1 MITIAI
7 NAQLHT
13 LDDPMSLLD
22 LLQKELRI
30 DSLEHLAVAHNGE
43 VVRKE
48 SYPGITVQDG
58 DFFELVQPVGGG

>member
-7 NAQLHT
+7 NAQIHT

-30 DSLEHLAVAHNGE
+30 QSLEHLAVAHVNQSE
-43 VVRKE
+43 RVSASE
-48 SYPGITVQDG
+48 
-58 DFFELVQPVGGG
+58 

>member
-7 NAQLHT
+7 NAQLHH

-30 DSLEHLAVAHNGE
+30 ENLEHLAVAHNGE
-43 VVRKE
+43 VVRKDD
-48 SYPGITVQDG
+48 YTGITVQDG

>member
-30 DSLEHLAVAHNGE
+30 QSLEHLAVAHNGE
-43 VVRKE
+43 VVRRE
-48 SYPGITVQDG
+48 AYEGITVQDG
-58 DFFELVQPVGGG
+58 DFLDLVEPVGGG